1 MALWADS
8 VNRFSKRRCC
18 GTAGNLIDSACL
30 RCIGSDMIRLFSML
44 LSAIV
49 LLTGFLV
56 TPAFGL
62 IYVSNIRHWAA
73 PDYTRVVIDTSD
85 EATYTV
91 VKESRRMTLTVK
103 KADVAE
109 DVP

>member
-1 MALWADS
+1 
-8 VNRFSKRRCC
+8 
-18 GTAGNLIDSACL
+18 
-30 RCIGSDMIRLFSML
+30 MIRFCSML

-103 KADVAE
+103 KADVG
-109 DVP
+109 